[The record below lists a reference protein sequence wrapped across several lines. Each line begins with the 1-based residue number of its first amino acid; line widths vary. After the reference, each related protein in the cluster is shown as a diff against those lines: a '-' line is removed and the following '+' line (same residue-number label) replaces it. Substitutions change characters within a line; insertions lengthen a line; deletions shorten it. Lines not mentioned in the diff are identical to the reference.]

1 MQYQPINTAILSYG
15 MSGEIFHAPL
25 IDAHPGFHLSKI
37 LERSKDRA
45 RHQYPHA
52 GIVRSFDE
60 ILADDTIEL
69 VVVNTPQDSH
79 YDLTSKVLESGRHAI
94 VEKPFVITSLD
105 GHALAR
111 QAREHGKMLSVFQN
125 RRWDGDFMTVRQVLQ
140 SGMLGPLAE
149 FEAHYDR
156 YRPQVD
162 HNTWKEGQ
170 AAGSGILYNLG
181 SHMID
186 QVLDLFGMPE
196 SLTAAVGVQ
205 RMGGT
210 SPDYYDIR
218 MKYPTH
224 TAIVKSS
231 YLVRDP
237 GPRYVAY
244 GMNGTFTKHGLD
256 PQEEA
261 LKTGGIPGAPGW
273 GKEGSEWWGK
283 IDTQVNGL
291 HIVGAVETLPGN
303 YSAYY
308 DNIYAAIRNGEP
320 LAVSAEQA
328 TDVIRIIE
336 MACQSS
342 EEGRTLLVE

>member
-1 MQYQPINTAILSYG
+1 M
-15 MSGEIFHAPL
+15 
-25 IDAHPGFHLSKI
+25 
-37 LERSKDRA
+37 RSL
-45 RHQYPHA
+45 
-52 GIVRSFDE
+52 DE
-60 ILADDTIEL
+60 ILGDDTIEL

-79 YDLTSKVLESGRHAI
+79 YDLTSKVLESDKHAI
-94 VEKPFVITSLD
+94 VEKPFVISSNDGGALD
-105 GHALAR
+105 R
-111 QAREHGKMLSVFQN
+111 QARERGKLLSVFQN

-162 HNTWKEGQ
+162 HSTWKEGEV
-170 AAGSGILYNLG
+170 AGAGILYNLG
-181 SHMID
+181 SHLID
-186 QVLDLFGMPE
+186 QVLVLFGNPE
-196 SLTAAVGVQ
+196 SLTATVGVQ
-205 RMGGT
+205 RQGGT

-244 GMNGTFTKHGLD
+244 CADGTFTKHGLD

-261 LKTGGIPGAPGW
+261 LKAGGVPGMAGW
-273 GKEGSEWWGK
+273 GQEAREWWGK
-283 IDTQVNGL
+283 IDTQVGAL

-303 YSAYY
+303 YSGYY
-308 DNIYAAIRNGEP
+308 DNIYAAIRNGKP
-320 LAVSAEQA
+320 LAVTAKEA
-328 TDVIRIIE
+328 TSVIRMIE
-336 MACQSS
+336 LAMQSS
-342 EEGRTLLVE
+342 EEGRTIVVA

>member
-1 MQYQPINTAILSYG
+1 MQYQHINTALLSYG

-25 IDAHPGFHLSKI
+25 INAHPGFHLGKV

-45 RHQYPHA
+45 RLRYPEVN
-52 GIVRSFDE
+52 IVRSLDE
-60 ILADDTIEL
+60 ILGDETIEL
-69 VVVNTPQDSH
+69 VVVNTPQESH
-79 YDLTSKVLESGRHAI
+79 YDLTSKVLEAGKHAI
-94 VEKPFVITSLD
+94 VEKPFVISSSE
-105 GHALAR
+105 GQALSRKA
-111 QAREHGKMLSVFQN
+111 HDCGKLLSVFQN
-125 RRWDGDFMTVRQVLQ
+125 RRWDGDFMTVRRVLQ
-140 SGMLGPLAE
+140 SGILGPLAE

-162 HNTWKEGQ
+162 HSTWKEGQ
-170 AAGSGILYNLG
+170 APGAGILYNLG

-186 QVLDLFGMPE
+186 QVLVLFGNPE
-196 SLTAAVGVQ
+196 SLTARVGVQ
-205 RMGGT
+205 RKGGT

-244 GMNGTFTKHGLD
+244 GVDGTYTKYGLD

-261 LKTGGIPGAPGW
+261 LKNGGIPGTSGW
-273 GKEGSEWWGK
+273 GQEASEWWGK
-283 IDTQVNGL
+283 IDTQVGGL
-291 HIVGAVETLPGN
+291 HITGTVETLAGN
-303 YSAYY
+303 YSGYY

-320 LAVSAEQA
+320 LAVTAGQA
-328 TDVIRIIE
+328 TSVIRMIE
-336 MACQSS
+336 LATKSS
-342 EEGRTLLVE
+342 DEGRTLAVE

>member
-1 MQYQPINTAILSYG
+1 MQDQPINTAILSYG

-25 IDAHPGFHLSKI
+25 INTHPGFNLCKVM
-37 LERSKDRA
+37 ERSKDRA
-45 RHQYPHA
+45 QQRYPDIS
-52 GIVRSFDE
+52 IVRSVDE
-60 ILADDTIEL
+60 ILGDDAIEL
-69 VVVNTPQDSH
+69 VVVNTPQESH
-79 YDLTSKVLESGRHAI
+79 YDLTSKVLKAGKHAI
-94 VEKPFVITSLD
+94 VEKPFVISSSE
-105 GHALAR
+105 GHGLSQ
-111 QAREHGKMLSVFQN
+111 QARDRGKLLSVFQN

-140 SGMLGPLAE
+140 SGILGPLAE

-162 HNTWKEGQ
+162 NSTWKEGQ
-170 AAGSGILYNLG
+170 GAGAGILYNLG

-186 QVLDLFGMPE
+186 QVLVLFGNPE
-196 SLTAAVGVQ
+196 SLTARVGVQ
-205 RMGGT
+205 RKGGT

-244 GMNGTFTKHGLD
+244 GVDGTYTKYGLD

-261 LKTGGIPGAPGW
+261 LKNGGTPGLAGW
-273 GKEGSEWWGK
+273 GQEASEWWGR
-283 IDTQVNGL
+283 IDTQVGGL
-291 HIVGAVETLPGN
+291 HITGTIETLPGS
-303 YSAYY
+303 YSRYY

-320 LAVSAEQA
+320 LAVTAEQA
-328 TDVIRIIE
+328 TSVIRMIE
-336 MACQSS
+336 LATKSS
-342 EEGRTLLVE
+342 DEERTLAVK